1 MTAVKDIFG
10 WLGEVEA
17 AELRR
22 LAIDANVIEIGSHH
36 GRSTVVMAE
45 VARLVV
51 AVDHHQGDSACK
63 SGSILPFLTNL
74 GMYHVR
80 EKVIP
85 MVADSVTACAVLMN
99 GYFDLAFI
107 DGDHVVD
114 SVIRDVRAVRRLV
127 RPGGVMAFHDADFKT
142 IQQAIMDCGLSE
154 GYIVERTRFIPM

>member
-1 MTAVKDIFG
+1 MTVVRDIFG
-10 WLGEVEA
+10 WLGEAEA
-17 AELRR
+17 TELRR
-22 LAIDANVIEIGSHH
+22 LAVDANVIEIGSHH

-85 MVADSVTACAVLMN
+85 MVADSMAACAVLMN

-107 DGDHVVD
+107 DGDHAVENVV
-114 SVIRDVRAVRRLV
+114 RDVRAVRRLV
-127 RPGGVMAFHDADFKT
+127 RPGGVVAFHDATFKT
-142 IQQAIMDCGLSE
+142 VQQAIAECGLPE
-154 GYIVERTRFIPM
+154 GYMVERTRFIPM